1 MIAFKDALEDDQI
14 WQLVHYIRSFGPDKS
29 TDVAIETEPVLEN
42 PIEPSIASIVRG
54 NNSMRVFA

>member
-1 MIAFKDALEDDQI
+1 
-14 WQLVHYIRSFGPDKS
+14 QLVHYIRSFGPDKS